1 MTTTLMFRRFALL
14 GSLALL
20 AALFS
25 GAPAPVSA
33 NGNTPQL
40 ETWVAR
46 GDEAN
51 DNVNGETAGTSCSL
65 PDYIAGPDNAD
76 VQIQLGVDH
85 TLDEGIL
92 HLCAGTY
99 NISTTINLG
108 AALLTLQ
115 GAGAGVTIL
124 DGGGTTQILRGDTV
138 TVSGLAFQSGSAFL
152 GGAIRAEGSA
162 TITSS
167 IFTGNKA
174 DPAQGGGAIV
184 AFGSATITGS
194 TFTDNSAGLGGAFYS
209 GGTATVTDST
219 FTENI
224 AVERGGA
231 FYSGGTA
238 TVTDSTFTDN
248 VATGEA
254 AEGNDVYAQNGGTV
268 CGDSRGEPG
277 DGDMEMGTPGIWDDA
292 CPPTVGGGRGRST
305 SYNLFVTTP
314 RFGTITSDD
323 GFACAPTDVSCARVA
338 REGRTVTFSSSVLP
352 GHTFVRWN
360 GCTSGSAGTC
370 SVTLNSET
378 TISASYGSR
387 WLTRFVGTSTTLRVS
402 AAATVR
408 TSAKA
413 LKSAGTG
420 DTITITGYAKTAG
433 AKALERAKV
442 LRRAL
447 RAAGVTAPIT
457 ITTAASSAAPAKR
470 TKAVI
475 RVVWGVTP

>member
-1 MTTTLMFRRFALL
+1 MVRRFALL
-14 GSLALL
+14 VSFALL
-20 AALFS
+20 ATLFT
-25 GAPAPVSA
+25 GAPAPVRA
-33 NGNTPQL
+33 NGYPAQQD
-40 ETWVAR
+40 TWVAR
-46 GDEAN
+46 GDVAVN
-51 DNVNGETAGTSCSL
+51 DVNGSTAGTSCSL
-65 PDYIAGPDNAD
+65 PDYIAGPANAD
-76 VQIQLGVDH
+76 VQILLGVNH
-85 TLDEGIL
+85 TLDGGIL

-152 GGAIRAEGSA
+152 GGAIRANGSA

-167 IFTGNKA
+167 IFTGNRA

-194 TFTDNSAGLGGAFYS
+194 TFTDNSAGLGGAFYTN
-209 GGTATVTDST
+209 GTATVTGST

-254 AEGNDVYAQNGGTV
+254 AEGNDVYAQNGGTA

-277 DGDMEMGTPGIWDDA
+277 DGDMEMGTPGIWDHA
-292 CPPTVGGGRGRST
+292 CPPPVGGGGGGWT
-305 SYNLFVTTP
+305 SYTLSVTTP

-323 GFACAPTDVSCARVA
+323 GFACAPTDVRCARVA

-360 GCTSGSAGTC
+360 GCTSVSAGTC

-387 WLTRFVGTSTTLRVS
+387 WLARFVGTSTTLRASSAATVS
-402 AAATVR
+402 AAATDL
-408 TSAKA
+408 SS
-413 LKSAGTG
+413 LGTG

-457 ITTAASSAAPAKR
+457 ITTVASSAAPAKR
-470 TKAVI
+470 AKAGI
-475 RVVWGVTP
+475 TVVWGVTP

>member
-219 FTENI
+219 FT
-224 AVERGGA
+224 
-231 FYSGGTA
+231 
-238 TVTDSTFTDN
+238 DN

-370 SVTLNSET
+370 SVTLNADT

>member
-1 MTTTLMFRRFALL
+1 MFRRFALL

-219 FTENI
+219 FT
-224 AVERGGA
+224 
-231 FYSGGTA
+231 
-238 TVTDSTFTDN
+238 DN

-370 SVTLNSET
+370 SVTLNADT